1 MKEVYLGLGADR
13 AYIKSYLENIRSLD
27 PIEITTLPSAICLND
42 DRIAVIVNMDQFRG
56 VAYGCLEHM
65 RRQYGVDLE
74 QVSEERYYITCPPED
89 TAVGGFHDPR
99 SLGYQYWYHA
109 SFVVALNNRTIS
121 PTIRTLEMVRN
132 FLHDCLHHSTFRSYR
147 RAMRVPAR
155 SPSAAKHRVPE
166 VYREQYGINF
176 RNKDGV
182 SYSSPELTAR
192 SPEAIN
198 LNLLMDGIVVLAVSE
213 ALREIVRKAECE
225 NELEE
230 MIQREIMLESFDA
243 NALSRAHRFAMQVTE
258 PSRKFVEYWGKGE
271 FMSLALQAMMT
282 GDLTAIKHFSEERA
296 GIENA
301 WEKLFRQPD
310 FLLSENPNI

>member
-1 MKEVYLGLGADR
+1 M
-13 AYIKSYLENIRSLD
+13 
-27 PIEITTLPSAICLND
+27 P
-42 DRIAVIVNMDQFRG
+42 
-56 VAYGCLEHM
+56 
-65 RRQYGVDLE
+65 
-74 QVSEERYYITCPPED
+74 
-89 TAVGGFHDPR
+89 
-99 SLGYQYWYHA
+99 A
-109 SFVVALNNRTIS
+109 S
-121 PTIRTLEMVRN
+121 
-132 FLHDCLHHSTFRSYR
+132 
-147 RAMRVPAR
+147 

-182 SYSSPELTAR
+182 SYSSTELTAC

-198 LNLLMDGIVVLAVSE
+198 LNLLMDGVVVLAVSE
-213 ALREIVRKAECE
+213 ALREIVRKANCD
-225 NELEE
+225 NELEQ

-243 NALSRAHRFAMQVTE
+243 NLLPRAHRFVMQVTE

-271 FMSLALQAMMT
+271 FMSLVLQAMMT
-282 GDLTAIKHFSEERA
+282 GDLTAIKHFFEERT